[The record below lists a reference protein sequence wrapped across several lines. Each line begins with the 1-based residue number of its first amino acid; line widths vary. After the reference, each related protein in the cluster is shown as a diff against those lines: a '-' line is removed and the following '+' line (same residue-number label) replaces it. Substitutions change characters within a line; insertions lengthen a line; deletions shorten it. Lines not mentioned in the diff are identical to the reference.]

1 MECGELAGFGRRSE
15 ALGKFT
21 ALQRALLYLA
31 NLYLAIEGPPDAIFK
46 V

>member
-1 MECGELAGFGRRSE
+1 MECGELDAALVGGSE

-31 NLYLAIEGPPDAIFK
+31 SNL
-46 V
+46 